1 MTSEKKLIIDE
12 QLAHGLGEQLIDAL
26 AIYFKI
32 PAEQIKVSN
41 DETSPEHT
49 IVNLTQIKRSAP
61 KVKLRLQELERHL
74 RTEVYFSSDSDI
86 TDIELRIED
95 AVIVDIAQKMMSK

>member
-26 AIYFKI
+26 ALYFKV

-49 IVNLTQIKRSAP
+49 IVNLSQIKRSAP
-61 KVKLRLQELERHL
+61 KVKMRLQELERHL
-74 RTEVYFSSDSDI
+74 RTEVYFRSDDDV

-95 AVIVDIAQKMMSK
+95 AVIVDIAEKLLNK